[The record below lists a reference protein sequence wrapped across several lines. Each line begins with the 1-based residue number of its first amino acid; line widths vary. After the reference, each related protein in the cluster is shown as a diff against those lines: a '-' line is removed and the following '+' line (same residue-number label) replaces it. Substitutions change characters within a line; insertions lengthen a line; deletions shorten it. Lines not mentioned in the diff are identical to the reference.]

1 MTVISDAVPDQIVVD
16 AARRPSPPTTIPTA
30 ATAPILGLARRRLHT
45 INEEHGYVDVS
56 GLDERPAVGEHLQII
71 PNHAC
76 GCVNLHDGL
85 LGVRDGVVDHVIRV
99 AARGLVR

>member
-1 MTVISDAVPDQIVVD
+1 MDVIA
-16 AARRPSPPTTIPTA
+16 
-30 ATAPILGLARRRLHT
+30 LA
-45 INEEHGYVDVS
+45 
-56 GLDERPAVGEHLQII
+56 ERPAVGDRLRVI

-85 LGVRDGVVDHVIRV
+85 LAVRDGVVDHVIRV